1 MVLQQMRM
9 AHENLCGFSAFN
21 SRINPQPIGKVI
33 EIAFRNDFVMAEGEK
48 KKKKK
53 AGWFKL
59 PAIAVVKTKPVFHF
73 PLGQMWEA

>member
-1 MVLQQMRM
+1 MRICVVSVLLTVESIRSQ
-9 AHENLCGFSAFN
+9 F
-21 SRINPQPIGKVI
+21 GKVI